1 MRCKTGR
8 RLEKVCGGMRRTDDR
23 KGLDLR
29 VEEATMTTAGVYET
43 KIRSTSGTRLD
54 LANGATGRLCVERN
68 EPRGNSS
75 ALQRLEQKPAKDQ
88 VIGKNRRV
96 EGRTVE
102 SRKMREDQI
111 VGQLENLGIDGS
123 EKTARVEKAS
133 RS

>member
-1 MRCKTGR
+1 
-8 RLEKVCGGMRRTDDR
+8 
-23 KGLDLR
+23 
-29 VEEATMTTAGVYET
+29 MTTAGGLRDEN
-43 KIRSTSGTRLD
+43 KIDLRARLD
-54 LANGATGRLCVERN
+54 LANGATRRLCVEGN

-133 RS
+133 RF